1 MSYEYDVTLSF
12 AGEDRDYVDQV
23 ASFLKTDDVDVHY
36 DEFEE
41 VNMWGKDLAEHLDDV
56 YRNKAQYC
64 VIFISIY
71 YADKAWPSHEKHSAL
86 ARGVIDRKYILPARF
101 DDTDILGI
109 QPSTVYIDLRNNNK
123 ENR

>member
-64 VIFISIY
+64 VSIV
-71 YADKAWPSHEKHSAL
+71 H
-86 ARGVIDRKYILPARF
+86 
-101 DDTDILGI
+101 
-109 QPSTVYIDLRNNNK
+109 
-123 ENR
+123 